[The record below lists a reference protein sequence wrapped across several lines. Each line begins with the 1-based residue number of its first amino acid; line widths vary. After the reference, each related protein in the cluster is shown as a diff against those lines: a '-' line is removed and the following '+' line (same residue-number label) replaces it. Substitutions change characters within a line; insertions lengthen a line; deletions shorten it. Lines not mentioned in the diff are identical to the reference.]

1 MTEFIKERDMKSF
14 RSLMSYSWILKI
26 FIIFFIL
33 AQYGVVLAG
42 EKSANQK
49 STFKDG
55 RITKTDRTKIHFSR
69 ATIGDKS
76 ITYIPTDSNEMKSI
90 EKNQV
95 SRIDKKNYYG
105 LKIGTGMAIA
115 GILSGFLVTSS
126 QNTEGVEIDSGTKS
140 GIIIGMGA
148 LAGLIGYAFG
158 SNYSD
163 YETVYSNQKLKSTFN
178 IEILPNNH
186 LIDPVKL

>member
-1 MTEFIKERDMKSF
+1 MKSF
-14 RSLMSYSWILKI
+14 RSLMSYSWIFKI
-26 FIIFFIL
+26 LIIFFIL
-33 AQYGVVLAG
+33 VQSGVVFAM

-55 RITKTDRTKIHFSR
+55 RITKSDRTKIHFSR

-76 ITYIPTDSNEMKSI
+76 ITYIPTGSNEMKSI
-90 EKNQV
+90 EINQV

-105 LKIGTGMAIA
+105 LKIGIAAAIV
-115 GILSGFLVTSS
+115 GILSGFSVTSI
-126 QNTEGVEIDSGTKS
+126 QNTEGVEIDSGTKT

-148 LAGLIGYAFG
+148 LCGLIGYAFG

-178 IEILPNNH
+178 IEILPNNY
-186 LIDPVKL
+186 LIDPVRLRISYNF